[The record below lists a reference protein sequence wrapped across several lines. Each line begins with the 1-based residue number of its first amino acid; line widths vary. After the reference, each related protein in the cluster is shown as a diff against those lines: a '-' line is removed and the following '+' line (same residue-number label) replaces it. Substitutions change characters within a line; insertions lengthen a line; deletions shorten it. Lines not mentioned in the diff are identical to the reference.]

1 MLADAVREGK
11 TEYSPEKSEE
21 ILAEFGLKGR
31 KREKWTSEEKERLR
45 AVLPEVGMWPEL
57 AERWLKRQLR

>member
-1 MLADAVREGK
+1 MNNSRQRTREIRLP
-11 TEYSPEKSEE
+11 SREE
-21 ILAEFGLKGR
+21 IA
-31 KREKWTSEEKERLR
+31 EEKERLR